1 MIDRGQRDP
10 RTFGLTSHV
19 EVAIL
24 VGFLVVLAFS
34 GYQLIGAASA
44 LVASRSE
51 ALKVGTLRAGD
62 VFPEIRGVAFNSG
75 KPTVIAV
82 LARDCIYCT
91 QSLPFYRRLL
101 SDKGNRGF
109 VFLALCRDA
118 EDICHEYLAN
128 AGVVPDEIASTS
140 DIADRL
146 RIRGTPTLLLVEP
159 NRRIV
164 DVWTGL
170 QNTEEQKKISE
181 LLEPWL

>member
-1 MIDRGQRDP
+1 M
-10 RTFGLTSHV
+10 
-19 EVAIL
+19 
-24 VGFLVVLAFS
+24 
-34 GYQLIGAASA
+34 
-44 LVASRSE
+44 
-51 ALKVGTLRAGD
+51 
-62 VFPEIRGVAFNSG
+62 
-75 KPTVIAV
+75 
-82 LARDCIYCT
+82 YCT
-91 QSLPFYRRLL
+91 QSVPFYRRLL
-101 SDKGNRGF
+101 SEKGNRAF
-109 VFLALCRDA
+109 VFLALARDA
-118 EDICHEYLAN
+118 EDIAHEYLAN